1 MPEVSALTAVDWV
14 IIVVLAVS
22 TLLSLWRGFV
32 REALSLAGWVAAFLV
47 ANLFVDQMASL
58 LAGTIDNI
66 TGRYVAAYAILFV
79 ATLIMATFAAYIAG
93 QLVKATG
100 LSVLDRVLGTVFGFS
115 RGIIIILVCVFVLRQ
130 LVPPP
135 DLLWLDQSA
144 LMPHVDM
151 LGQWARQL
159 FDQTNSGQWPSI
171 ST

>member
-1 MPEVSALTAVDWV
+1 MAEVAVLTAVDWV

-32 REALSLAGWVAAFLV
+32 REALSLAGWVAAFLI
-47 ANLFVDQMASL
+47 ANLFVDQMASV

-66 TGRYVAAYAILFV
+66 TSYAILFV
-79 ATLIMATFAAYIAG
+79 ATLIIATFVTYLAG
-93 QLVKATG
+93 QLIRATG
-100 LSVLDRVLGTVFGFS
+100 LTVLDRLLGTVFGFA
-115 RGIIIILVCVFVLRQ
+115 RGIIIILVIVFVLRQ

-135 DLLWLDQSA
+135 DLLWLDQSV

-151 LGQWARQL
+151 LGQWARGL
-159 FDQTNSGQWPSI
+159 FDRTQSGQWPAI

>member
-1 MPEVSALTAVDWV
+1 MTEVAILTAVDWV
-14 IIVVLAVS
+14 IIVVLALS

-32 REALSLAGWVAAFLV
+32 REALSLAGWVAAFLI

-58 LAGTIDNI
+58 LAGTIGNI

-79 ATLIMATFAAYIAG
+79 ATLIVATFVIYLAG
-93 QLVKATG
+93 QLIKATG
-100 LSVLDRVLGTVFGFS
+100 LTVLDRLLGTVFGFS
-115 RGIIIILVCVFVLRQ
+115 RGVIIILVVVFVLRQ

-135 DLLWLDQSA
+135 DVLWLDQSE

-151 LGQWARQL
+151 LGQWAREL
-159 FDQTNSGQWPSI
+159 FDRSNSGQWPSI

>member
-1 MPEVSALTAVDWV
+1 MSEVSTLTAVDWV

-79 ATLIMATFAAYIAG
+79 ATLIVSTFATYLAG
-93 QLVKATG
+93 QLIKATG
-100 LSVLDRVLGTVFGFS
+100 LTVLDRVLGTVFGFS
-115 RGIIIILVCVFVLRQ
+115 RGIIIILVGVFVLRQ

-135 DLLWLDQSA
+135 DLLWLDQSV
-144 LMPHVDM
+144 LMPNVDM
-151 LGQWARQL
+151 LGQWAREL
-159 FDQTNSGQWPSI
+159 LDRSNSGFI
-171 ST
+171 NT

>member
-1 MPEVSALTAVDWV
+1 MAEVAVLTAVDWV

-32 REALSLAGWVAAFLV
+32 REALSLAGWVAAFLI
-47 ANLFVDQMASL
+47 ANLFVDQMASV

-66 TGRYVAAYAILFV
+66 TGRYVASYAILFV
-79 ATLIMATFAAYIAG
+79 ATLIIATFVTYLAG
-93 QLVKATG
+93 QLIRATG
-100 LSVLDRVLGTVFGFS
+100 LTVLDRLLGTVFGFA
-115 RGIIIILVCVFVLRQ
+115 RGIIIILVIVFVLRQ

-135 DLLWLDQSA
+135 DLLWLDQSV

-151 LGQWARQL
+151 LGQWARGL
-159 FDQTNSGQWPSI
+159 FDRTQSGQWPAI